1 MVRRVAR
8 KRLGALRRAFGQT
21 RWAQAVRRRRR
32 TRLQIPPAL
41 PPDPALL
48 PEAARE
54 GKLPPELRDRCLV
67 AAALAW
73 AHGRTTTN
81 GVSSSPRRKPEPSR
95 AAPKPIK
102 NVLFVSHCDFSGH
115 SALHA
120 YRIASELHDRGR
132 APVIAV
138 PDDPETVEDVGRP
151 PFAVITYGD
160 ARAGRFGF
168 PDGRVPDLIHAFS
181 PRERVRELTYRVLPF
196 CGCPYVVHLEDN
208 DRAVLAAELGSSIE
222 EIEALPPM
230 LVDRFVRPGQVHP
243 HRGVRFLEWAA
254 GVTVVIE
261 RLLELAPAGLPTA
274 VVRPGFDEA
283 VLAPSG
289 SREKMRADLGIRCDE
304 TVVVYTGTIHAA
316 NLEDM
321 RSLYDA
327 LGGLRSEG
335 QPVVLVKTGWNAPDA
350 PELPALSGAIRDLGW
365 LPRHML
371 PAIIAAADVLVQ
383 PGHPGLFND
392 YRFPAKV
399 PDFLASGKPVVLTR
413 TNIGLALRN
422 GHDAIVLEHGTAD
435 EIRQAIASIRARPE
449 LGVSVGAEGRRF
461 ALRELRWSKSVD
473 AVEALYDR
481 VAAVGAPAPPRW
493 ALDLDPPVRLVAL
506 LPAQPDD
513 SDAQAAR
520 HEGVYGFCFP
530 IDTTPISAVPD
541 FPFCFRV
548 GEAAGDQVAAH
559 LAHLAHPAYLTIAGA
574 AVLVCEDA
582 NAAHGLRALVEESR
596 GGRIHLA
603 LIQPGD
609 GPAQA
614 GGFDSLVEA
623 PDSPASTDVKDS
635 VMREHL
641 SASLP
646 PHVWFRSVAADDR
659 HEGNGVY
666 EIWLRKLIL
675 QALSRSHVHEPL
687 LFVDPRG
694 VWDDDA
700 ARDAWLKV
708 THAALRDAVWQFYV
722 SRRLDVKARS
732 VEEELRLA

>member
-1 MVRRVAR
+1 
-8 KRLGALRRAFGQT
+8 
-21 RWAQAVRRRRR
+21 
-32 TRLQIPPAL
+32 
-41 PPDPALL
+41 
-48 PEAARE
+48 
-54 GKLPPELRDRCLV
+54 
-67 AAALAW
+67 
-73 AHGRTTTN
+73 
-81 GVSSSPRRKPEPSR
+81 
-95 AAPKPIK
+95 
-102 NVLFVSHCDFSGH
+102 
-115 SALHA
+115 
-120 YRIASELHDRGR
+120 
-132 APVIAV
+132 V

-151 PFAVITYGD
+151 PFGVITYGD

-168 PDGRVPDLIHAFS
+168 PDGRAPDLIHAFS
-181 PRERVRELTYRVLPF
+181 PRERVRELVSRVLPL

-222 EIEALPPM
+222 DIEALPPM
-230 LVDRFVRPGQVHP
+230 LVDRFVRPGQMHP
-243 HRGVRFLEWAA
+243 HRGARFLERAA

-283 VLAPSG
+283 VLAPRG
-289 SREKMRADLGIRCDE
+289 SREKVRAELGIRPDE

-327 LGGLRSEG
+327 LGALRSEG

-350 PELPALSGAIRDLGW
+350 PELPALNGAIRD
-365 LPRHML
+365 
-371 PAIIAAADVLVQ
+371 LVQ
-383 PGHPGLFND
+383 PGHPGPFND

-413 TNIGLALRN
+413 TNIGLALRD

-435 EIRQAIASIRARPE
+435 EIQRAIESIRSRPD

-461 ALRELRWSKSVD
+461 ALRELRWAKSVD
-473 AVEALYDR
+473 AVEGLYDQ
-481 VAAVGAPAPPRW
+481 VAATVAPPQPSW
-493 ALDLDPPVRLVAL
+493 ALDLDPPIRLVAL
-506 LPAQPDD
+506 LPTQPAETEAQT
-513 SDAQAAR
+513 AR
-520 HEGVYGFCFP
+520 HEGIYGFCFP
-530 IDTTPISAVPD
+530 IESATPGAAPG
-541 FPFCFRV
+541 FPFCFRI
-548 GEAAGDQVAAH
+548 GEAAADQVAAH
-559 LAHLAHPAYLTIAGA
+559 LSLLLHPGYLTIAGA
-574 AVLVCEDA
+574 PVLVCEDA
-582 NAAHGLRALVEESR
+582 DAARGLRALVEDSR

-603 LIQPGD
+603 VIQPAG
-609 GPAQA
+609 AL

-623 PDSPASTDVKDS
+623 PDAPASTDVKDP

-646 PHVWFRSVAADDR
+646 SHPWFRSVAADDR

-694 VWDDDA
+694 VWEKDG
-700 ARDAWLKV
+700 ARDAWLKL

-722 SRRLDVKARS
+722 SRRLDIKVRS
-732 VEEELRLA
+732 VEEELRLR

>member
-1 MVRRVAR
+1 MVRRAAR

-32 TRLQIPPAL
+32 ARLHIPPAL

-48 PEAARE
+48 PEPARE
-54 GKLPPELRDRCLV
+54 GRLPPELRDRRLV

-73 AHGRTTTN
+73 SHGRAPTD
-81 GVSSSPRRKPEPSR
+81 GVSPSLRGTRKPSR
-95 AAPKPIK
+95 SGAKRIQ
-102 NVLFVSHCDFSGH
+102 NLLFVSHCDFSGH

-151 PFAVITYGD
+151 PFGVITYGD

-168 PDGRVPDLIHAFS
+168 PDGRGPDLIHAFS
-181 PRERVRELTYRVLPF
+181 PRERVRELVSRVLPI
-196 CGCPYVVHLEDN
+196 CSCPYVVHLEDN

-222 EIEALPPM
+222 DIEALPPM
-230 LVDRFVRPGQVHP
+230 LVDRFVRPGQMHP
-243 HRGVRFLEWAA
+243 HRGARFLERSA

-261 RLLELAPAGLPTA
+261 RLLELAPAGIPTA

-289 SREKMRADLGIRCDE
+289 SREKVRAELGIRPDE

-327 LGGLRSEG
+327 LGALRSEG
-335 QPVVLVKTGWNAPDA
+335 HPVVLVKTGWNAPDA
-350 PELPALSGAIRDLGW
+350 PELPALNGAIRDLGW
-365 LPRHML
+365 LPRHTL

-383 PGHPGLFND
+383 PGHPGPFND

-413 TNIGLALRN
+413 TNIGLALRD

-435 EIRQAIASIRARPE
+435 EIQRAIASIRSRPD

-461 ALRELRWSKSVD
+461 ALRELRWSTSVD
-473 AVEALYDR
+473 AVEALYDQ
-481 VAAVGAPAPPRW
+481 VAATAAPPQPSW

-506 LPAQPDD
+506 LPKQPVETE
-513 SDAQAAR
+513 AEAAR

-530 IDTTPISAVPD
+530 VESATLGAAPN

-548 GEAAGDQVAAH
+548 GAAGDQVARH
-559 LAHLAHPAYLTIAGA
+559 LAQLSHPAYLTISGIP
-574 AVLVCEDA
+574 VIVCDDA
-582 NAAHGLRALVEESR
+582 DVALELRPLVEGSR
-596 GGRIHLA
+596 AGRIHLA
-603 LIQPGD
+603 LMQPAD
-609 GPAQA
+609 DSVQA
-614 GGFDSLVEA
+614 GGFDSLVEV
-623 PDSPASTDVKDS
+623 PDAPASTDVKDA

-646 PHVWFRSVAADDR
+646 PHAWFRSVATDDL
-659 HEGNGVY
+659 HDGSSVY
-666 EIWLRKLIL
+666 EIWLRKLVL
-675 QALSRSHVHEPL
+675 QALSRAHVHEPIV
-687 LFVDPRG
+687 FVDPRD
-694 VWDDDA
+694 VWNEEA
-700 ARDAWLKV
+700 SRDAWLKA